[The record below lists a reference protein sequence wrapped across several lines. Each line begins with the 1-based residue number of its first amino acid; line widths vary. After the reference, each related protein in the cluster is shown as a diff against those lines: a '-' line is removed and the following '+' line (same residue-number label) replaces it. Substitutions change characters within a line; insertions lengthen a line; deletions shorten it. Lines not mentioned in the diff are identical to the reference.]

1 MSKKDSYHH
10 GDLKAAL
17 IAGAIELITQENID
31 SLSLRG
37 LARYVGVSHAAPY
50 RHFAD
55 KDELLAAIA
64 EEGFR
69 LLTSSLLQAQAA
81 SEKNPLQ
88 QLHAI
93 GKGYIH
99 WGLQHSAHYRVM
111 FGATQHKFE
120 QFASLREAAKAAFE
134 VLLQVIQVG
143 QNQGFMI
150 KGDTRLIADTAWAIV
165 HGFVMLMI
173 DGQLSTAQAE
183 ERTALGLQTFIDGLK
198 IASRETPL

>member
-1 MSKKDSYHH
+1 MSTKDAYHH

-17 IAGAIELITQENID
+17 ISGAIELIAQENVD

-69 LLTSSLLQAQAA
+69 LLTSALLKAQAA
-81 SEKNPLQ
+81 AAPHPLQ

-93 GKGYIH
+93 GQGYIY
-99 WGLQHSAHYRVM
+99 WGLQHASHYRVM
-111 FGATQHKFE
+111 FGATQHNFG
-120 QFASLREAAKAAFE
+120 QFASLQAASKSAFG
-134 VLLQVIQVG
+134 VLLQAIQIG
-143 QNQGFMI
+143 QEQGLI
-150 KGDTRLIADTAWAIV
+150 AKGNTRLIADTAWAIV

-173 DGQLSTAQAE
+173 DGQLPTAQAE
-183 ERTALGLQTFIDGLK
+183 ARTTLGLQTFINGLQT
-198 IASRETPL
+198 ASSEVLL